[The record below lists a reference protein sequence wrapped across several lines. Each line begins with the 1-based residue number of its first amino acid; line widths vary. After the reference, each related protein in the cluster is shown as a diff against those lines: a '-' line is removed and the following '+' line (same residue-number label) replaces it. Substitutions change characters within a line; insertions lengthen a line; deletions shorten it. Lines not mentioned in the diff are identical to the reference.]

1 MSTLRDA
8 AAAFLRAL
16 ERRPGLRRRRRGLL
30 HGEGGDPPPAAALG
44 VPPGALLRPAGRGH
58 RSLAHLRQGAA
69 AAAGRRDVLEG
80 GLPQLL
86 GQALDLV
93 LPELLVLLHALL
105 AVLLQLVLVVVVVV
119 GDAASAGHC
128 LAARTA
134 VEQLQA
140 GSSHAHTRLQVAD
153 LAMYQIFLD

>member
-16 ERRPGLRRRRRGLL
+16 ERRPGLRRRRRELL

-105 AVLLQLVLVVVVVV
+105 AVLLQLVLVVVV
-119 GDAASAGHC
+119 GDAAGAGHC

>member
-1 MSTLRDA
+1 MLPTLRDA

-16 ERRPGLRRRRRGLL
+16 ERRPGLRRRRGLL

-58 RSLAHLRQGAA
+58 WSLAHLHLGAA
-69 AAAGRRDVLEG
+69 TAAGCRGDVLEG

-86 GQALDLV
+86 GQGLDLV
-93 LPELLVLLHALL
+93 LPDLLVLLHALL
-105 AVLLQLVLVVVVVV
+105 PVLQLLLLVVVV
-119 GDAASAGHC
+119 GDAVGAGHC

-134 VEQLQA
+134 VEQLQT
-140 GSSHAHTRLQVAD
+140 GSRHAHTRLQVAD

>member
-1 MSTLRDA
+1 MLPTLRDA

-16 ERRPGLRRRRRGLL
+16 ERRPGLRRRRGLL

-44 VPPGALLRPAGRGH
+44 VPPRALLRPAGRGH
-58 RSLAHLRQGAA
+58 RSLAHLRLGA
-69 AAAGRRDVLEG
+69 AAAGRGDVLEG

-86 GQALDLV
+86 GQGLDLV
-93 LPELLVLLHALL
+93 LPDLLVLLHALL
-105 AVLLQLVLVVVVVV
+105 PVLQLLLLLLLVV
-119 GDAASAGHC
+119 GDAVGAGHC

-134 VEQLQA
+134 VEQLQT

>member
-1 MSTLRDA
+1 MLPTLRDA

-16 ERRPGLRRRRRGLL
+16 ERRPGLRRRRGLL

-44 VPPGALLRPAGRGH
+44 VPPRALLRPAGRGH
-58 RSLAHLRQGAA
+58 WSLAHLRLGAA
-69 AAAGRRDVLEG
+69 AAGCRGDVLEG

-86 GQALDLV
+86 GQGLDLV
-93 LPELLVLLHALL
+93 LPDLLVLLHALL
-105 AVLLQLVLVVVVVV
+105 PVLLLVV
-119 GDAASAGHC
+119 GDAVGAGHC

-134 VEQLQA
+134 VEQLQT

>member
-1 MSTLRDA
+1 MLPTLRDA

-16 ERRPGLRRRRRGLL
+16 ERRPGLRRRRGLL

-58 RSLAHLRQGAA
+58 GSLAHLRLGAA
-69 AAAGRRDVLEG
+69 TAGCGDVLEG

-86 GQALDLV
+86 GQRLDLV
-93 LPELLVLLHALL
+93 LPDLLVLLHALL
-105 AVLLQLVLVVVVVV
+105 PVLQLLLLLLLQVVV
-119 GDAASAGHC
+119 GDAVGAGHC

-134 VEQLQA
+134 VEQLQT